1 MGQGTKYPVMVR
13 RGLALVGALSLVLSP
28 GAVGLVRAFASLD
41 ACGCNMGSDCPMCR
55 ARRAKEKKD
64 AGCPCRWQKH
74 AGAGEQI
81 TAEAP
86 SLDPAC
92 LPGLVIALDDGPLAV
107 APQAAVYHA
116 SWSPSVP
123 HPPPRA

>member
-1 MGQGTKYPVMVR
+1 MVR

-41 ACGCNMGSDCPMCR
+41 TCGCNMGPDCPMCR
-55 ARRAKEKKD
+55 ARRAQEKK
-64 AGCPCRWQKH
+64 AAACPCRLQKT
-74 AGAGEQI
+74 GTGGEQA
-81 TAEAP
+81 TTEAL

-92 LPGLVIALDDGPLAV
+92 LAGLVVALDDDPVGL
-107 APQAAVYHA
+107 PQGGALFES

-123 HPPPRA
+123 HPPPRS